1 MTNIEIDR
9 LIDSCVKL
17 QRRTAPEPGYMH
29 SSCRCF
35 DACMRAF
42 DCRVPAEAITFSI
55 FLNAPVLKPG
65 EATIY
70 RDGHMEMK
78 TV

>member
-1 MTNIEIDR
+1 MTTSDIDR
-9 LIDSCVKL
+9 LINSCNLL
-17 QRRTAPEPGYMH
+17 QMRTTAEPGYMH
-29 SSCRCF
+29 SSARCF
-35 DACMRAF
+35 DACMRVF
-42 DCRVPAEAITFSI
+42 DSKIPAESITFRI

-70 RDGHMEMK
+70 RDGHMEMR

>member
-1 MTNIEIDR
+1 MTTIDIDR
-9 LIDSCVKL
+9 LIDSCDAL
-17 QRRTAPEPGYMH
+17 QRRTTAEPGYMH

-70 RDGHMEMK
+70 RDGHMEMR